1 MIRRSFYAYLIDP
14 MPTVKISP
22 KFQVVIPQQV
32 REKLQLKAGQQ
43 VEVLLYDNRIE
54 LVPVRP
60 MRQLR
65 GFLKGID
72 TTVEREPDRVL

>member
-1 MIRRSFYAYLIDP
+1 